1 MWCGVGTSNELR
13 GSLLERS
20 AREGDSPVLVSF
32 EDESD
37 CPRVWRVESRVRI
50 WEPSTPNPKYFL
62 KPIVNS
68 IKDKTR
74 EDKTWDAI
82 TGCWKK

>member
-1 MWCGVGTSNELR
+1 MQLWVKQEKNYKWIL
-13 GSLLERS
+13 
-20 AREGDSPVLVSF
+20 VLVNQGF
-32 EDESD
+32 NEIME
-37 CPRVWRVESRVRI
+37 RI
-50 WEPSTPNPKYFL
+50 TSFL

>member
-1 MWCGVGTSNELR
+1 LIFRSEFHRDKEKQKQWNAFLRKSRLQDVNQGFNEIMERITS
-13 GSLLERS
+13 
-20 AREGDSPVLVSF
+20 
-32 EDESD
+32 
-37 CPRVWRVESRVRI
+37 
-50 WEPSTPNPKYFL
+50 FL